1 MIIFVT
7 DLLSAKPDQN
17 QIKFI
22 YVFSLPYKTLTW
34 LALKILML
42 LINFIPVRD
51 YDLSMLS
58 PFKV

>member
-17 QIKFI
+17 QIKF
-22 YVFSLPYKTLTW
+22 VFSLPYKTLTW

>member
-7 DLLSAKPDQN
+7 DLLSAKPDQTKLN
-17 QIKFI
+17 LF
-22 YVFSLPYKTLTW
+22 VFSLPYKTLTW